1 MMEMHTDEA
10 YHTHCFIYFLSSFQ
24 FFSNRILSIQAVMHN
39 KYIIDYS
46 VLKELS
52 VCLVKEGDSLMRAED
67 RERFEN
73 IPVLHIAFSPSCWL
87 LW

>member
-1 MMEMHTDEA
+1 MLIIA
-10 YHTHCFIYFLSSFQ
+10 LFSFFISVLFRSHDYSF
-24 FFSNRILSIQAVMHN
+24 
-39 KYIIDYS
+39 IDYS

>member
-10 YHTHCFIYFLSSFQ
+10 YHTFIHFLSSFQ
-24 FFSNRILSIQAVMHN
+24 FFSNHILSIQAVVHN
-39 KYIIDYS
+39 KCIIDDS

-52 VCLVKEGDSLMRAED
+52 VCLVKEGESLTRAEH

-73 IPVLHIAFSPSCWL
+73 ILVLHTAFSPSCQL